1 MKKARQCCGMQSEGG
16 WHLCSTE
23 DLLLP
28 FPSQI
33 FEGVIFVP
41 PQLFLFPAKDEH
53 QAA

>member
-1 MKKARQCCGMQSEGG
+1 MRHAEGG
-16 WHLCSTE
+16 WHLCRAE

-28 FPSQI
+28 VSSLNV
-33 FEGVIFVP
+33 EGVNFVL